1 MANIDVDTVNDID
14 KTLSIDCLTC
24 DQLEKCKY
32 ILTNLYNFKILSLN
46 IRSIRKN
53 FDKFLVAFQRL
64 NINIDIVVLTECW
77 LDNDPPIG
85 QIPVYN
91 SYSTKKIQNK
101 AGGVVV
107 YVKDTWNATVSE
119 PEFNESECL
128 KIDFYNTATVFAIY
142 RSPSFKNTEKF
153 RNSLSQAIEET
164 NNDVSVIV
172 AGDAN
177 INIISPLDEVA
188 SEYLCMMTARC

>member
-1 MANIDVDTVNDID
+1 M
-14 KTLSIDCLTC
+14 
-24 DQLEKCKY
+24 
-32 ILTNLYNFKILSLN
+32 
-46 IRSIRKN
+46 
-53 FDKFLVAFQRL
+53 
-64 NINIDIVVLTECW
+64 VLTECW

-128 KIDFYNTATVFAIY
+128 KIDFYKTATVFAIY